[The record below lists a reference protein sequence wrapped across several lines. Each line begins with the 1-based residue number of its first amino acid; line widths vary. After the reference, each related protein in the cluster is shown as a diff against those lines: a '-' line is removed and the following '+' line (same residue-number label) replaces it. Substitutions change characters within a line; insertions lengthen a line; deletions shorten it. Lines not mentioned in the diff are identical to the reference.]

1 MDSIVRKLA
10 SRPSMILGG
19 MVLLGVLEFVALQR
33 SQWKF
38 RQMRDSSETAQID

>member
-10 SRPSMILGG
+10 SRPSVVLGG

-33 SQWKF
+33 SQWKS
-38 RQMRDSSETAQID
+38 RQLRGSSETA